1 MADVQNEL
9 TDCNLSFL
17 EELCDGIHK
26 GGNSPDGLSDKQTLN
41 LHLQRSNL
49 TPRRALNGLVADVWD
64 DFREPKYPR
73 ASRFLFLDGI
83 PTTEYKGTYAF
94 RFESNVEAEKFE
106 SVIYNLNSREAMG
119 RSIMGCLMLS
129 FSFPARTPKEMIF
142 SVFGN
147 LSLTGGFYLLRNRA
161 LRRFREEYL
170 PRADFH
176 SPQNYDFN
184 VISEV
189 VKSDYYTRW

>member
-1 MADVQNEL
+1 MADVQTEL
-9 TDCNLSFL
+9 SDSDLSLL
-17 EELCDGIHK
+17 EELCY
-26 GGNSPDGLSDKQTLN
+26 NLRCETNPPDNLPEKKK
-41 LHLQRSNL
+41 LHLLLQKSNL
-49 TPRRALNGLVADVWD
+49 TQRRGLNGLVADVWD
-64 DFREPKYPR
+64 DFREPNYPR

-83 PTTEYKGTYAF
+83 STTEYKGTYAF

-119 RSIMGCLMLS
+119 RSIGSSLMLG
-129 FSFPARTPKEMIF
+129 FSFPARTPKEMMF
-142 SVFGN
+142 SVIGN
-147 LSLTGGFYLLRNRA
+147 LSLTGGFYLLKNRA

-170 PRADFH
+170 PQADFH

-189 VKSDYYTRW
+189 LKSDYYLR